1 MEVEA
6 REMVEEEEKEE
17 AEELEEEEETYFRE
31 EEEEEGEEIV
41 EEGLSQH
48 SQKYF
53 HSIHLHQEVLLVTKI
68 ELILNQ
74 KAVVA
79 AGVAADIT
87 VLA

>member
-31 EEEEEGEEIV
+31 EEEEEEEEIV

-48 SQKYF
+48 LQKYF
-53 HSIHLHQEVLLVTKI
+53 HSIRLHQEVLLVTKI

-74 KAVVA
+74 IA